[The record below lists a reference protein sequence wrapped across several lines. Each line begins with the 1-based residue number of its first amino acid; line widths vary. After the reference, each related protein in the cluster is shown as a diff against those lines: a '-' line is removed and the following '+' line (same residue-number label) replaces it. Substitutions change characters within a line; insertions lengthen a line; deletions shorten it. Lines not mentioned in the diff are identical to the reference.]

1 MKINLEKLKEE
12 QKKLSK
18 EVKLKEDFDK
28 INFIAGNCCLY
39 TFDRIIAGIVV
50 CDFKTMKVVDR
61 AYVVGKVEFPYIPGF
76 LAYREAPFIIKA
88 YEKLKQKPDLML
100 VAGNGVL
107 HPRKFGLASHL
118 GIALDLATIGVAKA
132 LLCGTVRE
140 DSIYLDK
147 DVVGKLLKTKE
158 FSKPIYV
165 SVGHKISLSKA
176 LEIVKKCLK
185 GHKLPEPLH
194 LTHKFCVKIR
204 NKIKQ
209 EIKKDG
215 QGGV

>member
-1 MKINLEKLKEE
+1 MNLKLDKLKEE

-18 EVKLKEDFDK
+18 EVKLKEDFDR
-28 INFIAGNCCLY
+28 INLIAGCCCLY
-39 TFDRIIAGIVV
+39 TFDNIIAGIVV
-50 CDFKTMKVVDR
+50 FDFKTMKVVDK
-61 AYVVGKVEFPYIPGF
+61 AYSEGKVEFPYIPGF

-88 YEKLKQKPDLML
+88 YEKLKQKPDMLL

-107 HPRKFGLASHL
+107 HPRRFGLASHL
-118 GIALDLATIGVAKA
+118 GIALDVASIGIAKG
-132 LLCGTVRE
+132 LLCGEVRG
-140 DSIYLDK
+140 DSIYLGK

-194 LTHKFCVKIR
+194 LTHKFCIKIR

-215 QGGV
+215 